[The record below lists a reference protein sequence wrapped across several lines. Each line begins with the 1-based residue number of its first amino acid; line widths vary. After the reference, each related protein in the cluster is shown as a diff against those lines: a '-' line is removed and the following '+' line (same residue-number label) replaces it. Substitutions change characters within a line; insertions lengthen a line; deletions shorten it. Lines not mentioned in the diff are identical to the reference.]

1 MYMYM
6 YMYMYIYI
14 YSARGG
20 QVGDKALAET
30 HKAKVGFATR
40 VVFNTDVVTCGFSG
54 LPSLFAPLIKAAN
67 LAAGNGFINPYADNA
82 IGKLLYWSVKE
93 NKWRYGG
100 APPGSRDGDGGLVV
114 AAKTKRSQ
122 GLPSCGGGGGGGG
135 GGPTAAM

>member
-1 MYMYM
+1 
-6 YMYMYIYI
+6 MYIYI